1 MRQVS
6 GRQITSRRNPHFRR
20 WHQLL
25 ESRGIRKFQQF
36 LLFGERVVREILRDH
51 QEYCLELLYPPTWP
65 HLLPSPTTVS
75 HYILA
80 RQLFHAT
87 DLFGTRTPLL
97 VCKTPDIPQWDQQEA
112 PRGLELLCPLGE
124 PSNVGALVRTCQAF
138 GVRKVVLLKEAA
150 SPFHPKAT
158 RAASGAVLSVQFVQ
172 GPSVKELTA
181 DTVSAPLVA
190 LDVAGNDMSVFQ
202 WPKNVRILIGEEG
215 QGLSGH
221 DFHDTVSIP
230 MAANMHS
237 LNAAVAASIAMY
249 AYRLRFP
256 LRKG

>member
-1 MRQVS
+1 M
-6 GRQITSRRNPHFRR
+6 
-20 WHQLL
+20 
-25 ESRGIRKFQQF
+25 
-36 LLFGERVVREILRDH
+36 
-51 QEYCLELLYPPTWP
+51 
-65 HLLPSPTTVS
+65 
-75 HYILA
+75 
-80 RQLFHAT
+80 
-87 DLFGTRTPLL
+87 

-112 PRGLELLCPLGE
+112 SRGLELLCPLGE

-172 GPSVKELTA
+172 GPSVEELTA
-181 DTVSAPLVA
+181 DTVSASLVA
-190 LDVAGNDMSVFQ
+190 LDVSGKDMSVFQ

-237 LNAAVAASIAMY
+237 LNAVVAASIAMY